1 MKNKQESKLKAYK
14 SEKGITLVALIITI
28 IILVI
33 LSAVSIGV
41 IYKSKIVDYAI
52 EGAQKYAAEGI
63 NENKVIEGTEQLI
76 ESAISTIKEMG
87 VTGGE
92 IPNPNPTPDPDPE
105 VGKTAE
111 ELEKVENIGKYI
123 EYKSEGSNYT
133 IDKAYTE
140 AGSNQT
146 FSANNN
152 MKWRIWG
159 VEGNKL
165 LLISETLAGN
175 IKLKGAAGY
184 NNAVKILNDACS
196 TAFGNS
202 SYGSAIKVRSI
213 NQEDIDKVTNMTT
226 PEQRKAVW
234 PSYNYGVSGASMTTP
249 SNNSYYPKI
258 YEQEPSKSGG
268 GTLERSEQS
277 SWCSGNMTGSSI
289 GYYSY
294 YSYNITSYATQT
306 IYDALLT
313 NPTAASTTGE
323 DNHIAYWVASR
334 CVTINNSYALFDV
347 FCVENG
353 NVNAYALYNSDNGYN
368 VPVPAVRPIIEV
380 NLDAITIGETG
391 DGTASNAYSIA
402 KK

>member
-1 MKNKQESKLKAYK
+1 METKIKVNKITKN
-14 SEKGITLVALIITI
+14 EKGITLVALIITI

-63 NENKVIEGTEQLI
+63 NENKVMEGTEQLI

-92 IPNPNPTPDPDPE
+92 IPNPNPTPDPEPE

-111 ELEKVENIGKYI
+111 ELGKVENIGKYI

-133 IDKAYTE
+133 IDKSYTE
-140 AGSNQT
+140 ADSNQT

-213 NQEDIDKVTNMTT
+213 NQEDIDEVTNMTT

-234 PSYNYGVSGASMTTP
+234 PNYNYGVSGASMTTP
-249 SNNSYYPKI
+249 SNNNYYPKI

-277 SWCSGNMTGSSI
+277 SWCSGNVSGSST
-289 GYYSY
+289 GYASYYYYS
-294 YSYNITSYATQT
+294 ITDYVTQT

-313 NPTAASTTGE
+313 NPTANSATGT
-323 DNHIAYWVASR
+323 DNHSTYWVASR
-334 CVTINNSYALFDV
+334 CIAYASGLTGFRVFDV
-347 FCVENG
+347 DKRYYV
-353 NVNAYALYNSDNGYN
+353 AL
-368 VPVPAVRPIIEV
+368 
-380 NLDAITIGETG
+380 
-391 DGTASNAYSIA
+391 
-402 KK
+402 